1 MNLPNRLSLL
11 RIILVPVMA
20 VCFYINFDYGPLLAV
35 VVFLLAA
42 FTDFLDGYI
51 ARKTNQITELGK
63 LLDPIADKLLVAVA
77 LFMATGARVLENQF
91 IPYYIMDI
99 CASVIIG
106 RELFIS
112 VFRQIAAS
120 KGFIMQANV
129 YGKLKTIVQD
139 IALPMLLL
147 LKMKEVLCAWSTVF
161 YEVWYYIAFALLI
174 LATIL
179 TIISGIVYIC
189 QNRNLFKSED
199 KKC

>member
-11 RIILVPVMA
+11 LIILVPVMA

>member
-35 VVFLLAA
+35 AVFLIAA

-51 ARKTNQITELGK
+51 ARKTNQITQLGK

-99 CASVIIG
+99 CASIIIG

-120 KGFIMQANV
+120 KGFIMQANI
-129 YGKLKTIVQD
+129 YGKIKTIVQD

-161 YEVWYYIAFALLI
+161 YEVWFYIAFALLI

>member
-11 RIILVPVMA
+11 RIALVPIMA
-20 VCFYINFDYGPLLAV
+20 VCFYINFDYGALLAV
-35 VVFLLAA
+35 AVFLIAA

-63 LLDPIADKLLVAVA
+63 LLDPVADKLLVAVA
-77 LFMATGARVLENQF
+77 LFMATGARVLENEF
-91 IPYYIMDI
+91 IPYYITDI
-99 CASVIIG
+99 CASIIIG

-112 VFRQIAAS
+112 VFRQIAAA
-120 KGFIMQANV
+120 KGFVMQANV
-129 YGKLKTIVQD
+129 YGKIKTVVQD
-139 IALPMLLL
+139 IALPLMLF
-147 LKMKEVLCAWSTVF
+147 LKMKDVIIGWSQTFYDVVF
-161 YEVWYYIAFALLI
+161 YIALGLLV

-189 QNRNLFKSED
+189 RNKNLLRAED

>member
-1 MNLPNRLSLL
+1 MSLL

>member
-1 MNLPNRLSLL
+1 
-11 RIILVPVMA
+11 MA
-20 VCFYINFDYGPLLAV
+20 ICFYINFEFGPLLAV

-51 ARKTNQITELGK
+51 ARKTNQITQLGK

-77 LFMATGARVLENQF
+77 LFMVTGARVLGDMS
-91 IPYYIMDI
+91 IPYFVLDI
-99 CASVIIG
+99 CSALIIG
-106 RELFIS
+106 RELLIS

-120 KGFIMQANV
+120 KGVIMQANV

-147 LKMKEVLCAWSTVF
+147 LKMKDVLVEWNQVF
-161 YEVWYYIAFALLI
+161 YEVWFYVAFALLV
-174 LATIL
+174 LAALL

-189 QNRNLFKSED
+189 QNKKIFSTED
-199 KKC
+199 EKC

>member
-1 MNLPNRLSLL
+1 MNLPNKLSLL

>member
-1 MNLPNRLSLL
+1 MNLPNKLSLL
-11 RIILVPVMA
+11 RIILVPVVA

-129 YGKLKTIVQD
+129 YGKIKTIVQD

-161 YEVWYYIAFALLI
+161 YEVWFYIAFALLI